1 MTPFAIFAADLHLAQ
16 RTRASFPTMCGDAYF
31 GLRQLVDLAN
41 EKQLPLVFCGDIF
54 DKAMVDSYTLQVYID
69 ELSRLDPKLCVYAV
83 EGDHELASPRWFEFS
98 KRAVALADAPVTLNG
113 VNLVGVD
120 FQRVETLPEKLQAA
134 AAVFKRKDY
143 TVANT
148 ILVTHEGWTEMRQ
161 LGHTEGKF
169 SDVHTFELMVSGDFH
184 TPGIWN
190 GTNAAGAPLS
200 VYSPGATCMQSV
212 SEVPEKW
219 ALEGFVDT
227 DAGGLIGFKPIPLK
241 TRPFFKMQITDNES
255 EEAHLAHC
263 WRLAS
268 GQVDVTGLP
277 PELHMPFVYI
287 ETQIELH
294 QFASELRKLAKQL
307 HLQVVYRAPKDIAA
321 LPEVSTVRVD
331 AQTNMTAAVT
341 RRASNEQLQAD
352 ALALW
357 QTETPAEVVAAIRKR
372 VADDAIKQT

>member
-1 MTPFAIFAADLHLAQ
+1 MKPFAIFAADLHLAP
-16 RTRASFPTMCGDAYF
+16 RTRASFPTMCNDAYF
-31 GLRQLVDLAN
+31 GLHQLVDMAN

-54 DKAMVDSYTLQVYID
+54 DKAMVDSYTLQIYID
-69 ELSRLDPKLCVYAV
+69 ELSRLDPKLCLYAI
-83 EGDHELASPRWFEFS
+83 EGDHELAAPRWFEFS
-98 KRAVALADAPVTLNG
+98 KRAVALADQPVTLNG
-113 VNLVGVD
+113 INLVGVD
-120 FQRVETLPEKLQAA
+120 FQRADTLPDKLKAA
-134 AAVFKRKDY
+134 ATVFDQTDC
-143 TVANT
+143 TVDNT
-148 ILVTHEGWTEMRQ
+148 ILVTHEGWAEMRQ

-169 SDVHTFELMVSGDFH
+169 SDVHKFQLMVSGDFH

-255 EEAHLAHC
+255 AEAYLTQC

-277 PELHMPFVYI
+277 PELHTPFVYI
-287 ETQIELH
+287 ETQIEL
-294 QFASELRKLAKQL
+294 QQVANELRKLAKQL
-307 HLQVVYRAPKDIAA
+307 HLHVVYRKQV
-321 LPEVSTVRVD
+321 E
-331 AQTNMTAAVT
+331 TAAPISSSIRTDSRLDMVHAL
-341 RRASNEQLQAD
+341 RQRATSDAVCNDVLDLWRAESPAD
-352 ALALW
+352 
-357 QTETPAEVVAAIRKR
+357 VVAAIKR
-372 VADDAIKQT
+372 RIEQNAVSQT